1 MKLGGKP
8 GGDKS
13 ARGKP
18 ACGKPGRDM
27 SGRDAIDGRT
37 PARDRPNRALWIT
50 LLVSLGLHL
59 AAAIAA
65 LLLLHGG
72 VQIADEP
79 EKLAE
84 VELVMEEHKGDTAP
98 AATPPA
104 APVAAPAKKTP
115 SEDQKPPSETAKAAP
130 PPAQPS
136 VEALSDTS
144 KETDAPA
151 IASSPASAP
160 QPPVQQPVPE
170 TASASST
177 KETPPP
183 PTPPPQEARPEQKPA
198 PATATVTL
206 NLHGTDSPSD
216 ATAWGDRI
224 LPASPDAVF
233 HNRPPEYPDEAVR
246 NGEHGTVVVLIHV
259 SPSGRTAGVDVIRS
273 SGYVVLDRAAS
284 EAVARWR
291 FLPAIKNGQ
300 PVASDMTMGFVFDF

>member
-8 GGDKS
+8 GGGKS
-13 ARGKP
+13 GCGKSGRGKP
-18 ACGKPGRDM
+18 ALGT
-27 SGRDAIDGRT
+27 SGRDTPDGRT
-37 PARDRPNRALWIT
+37 PARDRPNRALLIT

-59 AAAIAA
+59 AAVVAV

-72 VQIADEP
+72 VQVADEP
-79 EKLAE
+79 EKPAE
-84 VELVMEEHKGDTAP
+84 VELVMVEHKGDTAP

-130 PPAQPS
+130 PPAQPP

-160 QPPVQQPVPE
+160 QPPVQEPVPE
-170 TASASST
+170 TASAPST
-177 KETPPP
+177 KETPPLP
-183 PTPPPQEARPEQKPA
+183 AQEARPEQKPA
-198 PATATVTL
+198 PATAAVTL

-259 SPSGRTAGVDVIRS
+259 SSSGRTAGVDVIRS